1 MDTRK
6 NSELVFT
13 LEEPVRRNEPVQED
27 FDWEKGLEKLR
38 ERRSSERVPSVADN
52 PVRIARPAVSSEPV
66 WVEAQ
71 RAIPPTARASH
82 QEIDAR
88 IKQQALQE
96 YLRQWQQEHNDALP
110 KDQAETDATVLL
122 QEDWLAAQSSLQVA
136 ADDSQISEQRTVWL
150 KPKRKQSTEYAVD
163 TVDQETNDQQDEDID
178 LPAQSGMPVTVQ
190 VLAPQIAPNQRVM
203 CLSEQELFERLVK
216 RLRPH
221 LTDAVSGMVR
231 VAVQKQTAAITYQ
244 LQQMLNEQTPGVVD
258 EVLEYN
264 LKAVMSEI
272 KYDLKFKR

>member
-6 NSELVFT
+6 NSELIFT
-13 LEEPVRRNEPVQED
+13 LEEPARRDEPVQED
-27 FDWEKGLEKLR
+27 FDWERGLEKLR
-38 ERRSSERVPSVADN
+38 ERRSTERGAPVADN
-52 PVRIARPAVSSEPV
+52 PVRMAVVSSEPV
-66 WVEAQ
+66 RVETQ
-71 RAIPPTARASH
+71 RAAVQAARASH
-82 QEIDAR
+82 QETDAR

-96 YLRQWQQEHNDALP
+96 YLRQWQQEHNEALP
-110 KDQAETDATVLL
+110 KEQAETDATVLL
-122 QEDWLAAQSSLQVA
+122 QEDWLAAQSALQIA

-150 KPKRKQSTEYAVD
+150 KPKRKQPTEYVVD

-178 LPAQSGMPVTVQ
+178 LPEQSGMPVTVQ

-221 LTDAVSGMVR
+221 LTDAVTGMVR
-231 VAVQKQTAAITYQ
+231 VAVQKQTASITYQ
-244 LQQMLNEQTPGVVD
+244 LQQMLNEQTSEVVD